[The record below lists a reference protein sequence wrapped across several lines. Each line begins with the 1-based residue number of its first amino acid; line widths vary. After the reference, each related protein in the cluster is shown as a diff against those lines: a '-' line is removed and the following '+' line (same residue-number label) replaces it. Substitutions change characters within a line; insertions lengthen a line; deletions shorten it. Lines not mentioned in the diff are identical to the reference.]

1 MKQPACGCGR
11 FSNNCSCAP
20 HSRWAAFSVS
30 QPLLITDASESNFHN
45 CTSSL
50 SQIWL
55 KLFLFFCSQCLTWDG
70 WIALHISQGKF
81 KQNLPKN
88 FPVHLG
94 FCSPCTVKP
103 KCLWFKPLTRSYC
116 VTVSELRHNQLSLNS
131 LNTKVKSELKEQHC
145 ANQKKKKKAE
155 QAGLGRSTI
164 SGDRGEGK
172 FTQSYSTFGRVT
184 KKTIGR

>member
-20 HSRWAAFSVS
+20 HSRWAAFPVS

-70 WIALHISQGKF
+70 WIALHISQGKV
-81 KQNLPKN
+81 KQNLPQN
-88 FPVHLG
+88 FSVRLG

-103 KCLWFKPLTRSYC
+103 KCLWFKPLTRSCC

-145 ANQKKKKKAE
+145 ASQKKKKK
-155 QAGLGRSTI
+155 QSRLGWGEVPSVET
-164 SGDRGEGK
+164 EGK
-172 FTQSYSTFGRVT
+172 ESSLKITQPLGE
-184 KKTIGR
+184 